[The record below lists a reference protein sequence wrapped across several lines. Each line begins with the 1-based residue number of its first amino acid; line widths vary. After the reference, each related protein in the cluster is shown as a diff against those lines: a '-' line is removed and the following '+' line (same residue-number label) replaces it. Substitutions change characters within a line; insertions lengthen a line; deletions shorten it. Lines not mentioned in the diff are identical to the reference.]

1 MPSFTS
7 FTSPNQYTTETP
19 AVTSKLNCA
28 YVTGYTY
35 QAPTLSGGN
44 ATNNPGNLFG
54 WLIYSK
60 AILSNPATGTTG
72 DTYVY
77 YTNPFDFI
85 SDLNQVGNCASSAG
99 VLINSSGT
107 ANTYGFFVND
117 ATTAVKFSD
126 SGAGNEFLH
135 ALDYLAYGGNIVIA
149 GSTAGL
155 YDFITEQDQEIDLIM
170 GICGPAG
177 YSAGYIKSQNW
188 LKNES
193 PYTVGVFPTIQ
204 VGLGYTNGAVT
215 LADQGFVSGATVAD
229 RVFAV
234 YGQKTR
240 TNLSVPSLLANGTL
254 TYTNALTPDVAGLF
268 TRAKSRNEEF
278 LSIAGSNRG
287 YFLNGDVAPAVNWS
301 DSTLKTLL
309 KALRVNYVLNFTT
322 KFLGSDLVG
331 CTASSSEP
339 IVDERIGPAQLKTVV
354 KRDVTN
360 IAINY
365 LYEINNQT
373 TRTLLVADI
382 QNYLTQYAS
391 VLDTTQTQ
399 ITCDSTNNTDNAATL
414 NIFISLKP
422 LAGNTN
428 FVLNINLTQ

>member
-19 AVTSKLNCA
+19 ATTSKLNCA
-28 YVTGYTY
+28 YITGFTY
-35 QAPTLSGGN
+35 QAPTFSGGN

-60 AILSNPATGTTG
+60 AILSNPASGTTG

-85 SDLNQVGNCASSAG
+85 SDLNLIGNCASSAG
-99 VLINSSGT
+99 VLINSDGT
-107 ANTYGFFVND
+107 ANTFGFFIND
-117 ATTAVKFSD
+117 NTTAVKFSN
-126 SGAGNEFLH
+126 SGVGNEFLH
-135 ALDYLAYGGNIVIA
+135 VLDYLAYGGNIVIA
-149 GSTAGL
+149 GTTAGL
-155 YDFITEQDQEIDLIM
+155 YSFITNEDQEIDLIM

-177 YSAGYIKSQNW
+177 YSAGFARSQNW

-193 PYTVGVFPTIQ
+193 PYTVGIFPTTQ
-204 VGLGYTNGAVT
+204 VGLGYTNGASL
-215 LADQGFVSGATVAD
+215 LADQAFVSGATVAD
-229 RVFAV
+229 RVFSV

-254 TYTNALTPDVAGLF
+254 TYTHALTPDVAGIF

-278 LSIAGSNRG
+278 LSVAGSSRG
-287 YFLNGDVAPAVNWS
+287 YILNGDVSPAVNWS
-301 DSTLKTLL
+301 DSTLKNIL
-309 KALRVNYVLNFTT
+309 KTSRVNYVLNFTT

-339 IVDERIGPAQLKTVV
+339 IVDERVGPAQLKTVV

-365 LYEINNQT
+365 LYEINNET

-382 QNYLTQYAS
+382 ENYLTQYAS
-391 VLDTTQTQ
+391 FLDTTQTQ
-399 ITCDSTNNTDNAATL
+399 ITCDTTNNINNSSTL
-414 NIFISLKP
+414 NIFMSLKP

>member
-1 MPSFTS
+1 M
-7 FTSPNQYTTETP
+7 
-19 AVTSKLNCA
+19 
-28 YVTGYTY
+28 
-35 QAPTLSGGN
+35 
-44 ATNNPGNLFG
+44 
-54 WLIYSK
+54 
-60 AILSNPATGTTG
+60 
-72 DTYVY
+72 
-77 YTNPFDFI
+77 
-85 SDLNQVGNCASSAG
+85 
-99 VLINSSGT
+99 
-107 ANTYGFFVND
+107 
-117 ATTAVKFSD
+117 
-126 SGAGNEFLH
+126 H

-155 YDFITEQDQEIDLIM
+155 YDFITDQDQEIDLIM

-204 VGLGYTNGAVT
+204 VGLGYTNGATT
-215 LADQGFVSGATVAD
+215 LVDQAFVSGATVAD

-309 KALRVNYVLNFTT
+309 KSLRVNYVLNFTT

-399 ITCDSTNNTDNAATL
+399 ITCDSTNNTDNASTL